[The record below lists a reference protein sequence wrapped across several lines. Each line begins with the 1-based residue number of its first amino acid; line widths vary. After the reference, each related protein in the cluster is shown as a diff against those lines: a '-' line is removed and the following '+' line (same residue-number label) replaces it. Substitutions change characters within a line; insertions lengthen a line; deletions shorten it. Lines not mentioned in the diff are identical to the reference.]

1 MTPNNNKKSVRI
13 NVKMRDMNIATRREA
28 DELISSG
35 KVFVN
40 GKKATLGMQVLP
52 EDKIEIKGKGKEYR
66 YFLYNKPTGI
76 VTTGPQKDEID
87 IIHSAT
93 FPIKVFPIGRLDKD
107 SSGLIIMTNDGR
119 ITDKLLSP
127 DQEHEK
133 EYTVTV
139 NKILPKSFKAKMEA
153 GVLVPETDGG
163 KAGYKTKPCTVRLT
177 GDKTFSIILTEGKHR
192 QIRRMCEAL
201 GFTVL
206 RLERIRIGKHTIDKL
221 KPGEWR
227 EVKNAL

>member
-1 MTPNNNKKSVRI
+1 MTQNNNKKTIRI

-28 DELISSG
+28 DELISAG

-40 GKKATLGMQVLP
+40 GEKATLGMQVLP
-52 EDKIEIKGKGKEYR
+52 EDKIEIRGKGKEYR
-66 YFLYNKPTGI
+66 YFLYNKPIGI
-76 VTTGPQKDEID
+76 VTTGPQKDEVD

-107 SSGLIIMTNDGR
+107 SSGLLIMTNDGR

-127 DQEHEK
+127 QKEHEK
-133 EYTVTV
+133 EYLVGV
-139 NKILPKSFKAKMEA
+139 NKTLPKSFKTKMEE
-153 GVLVPETDGG
+153 GVTVAETDSG
-163 KAGYKTKPCTVRLT
+163 KAGYKTKPCTVRLVS
-177 GDKTFSIILTEGKHR
+177 DKTFSIILTEGKNR

-201 GFTVL
+201 GFTVMK
-206 RLERIRIGKHTIDKL
+206 LERIRIGKHTIDKL

-227 EVKNAL
+227 ETKSI